1 MTSFRYAWIALLLAG
16 CGAATTSPDVDLVP
30 VTGTVTLDGKP
41 VANATVL
48 FNPLQGTKGTGGYGV
63 TDAEGKF
70 TLKHRSEKE
79 GCEAGEYGVT
89 FTKITQPDGSPLPPN
104 ADRATVGMV
113 EQIPAAYVQ
122 FDPNAVVEQVKVA
135 KPSTTVEFRLDS
147 KKKLPIAR

>member
-1 MTSFRYAWIALLLAG
+1 MTSFPHAWLVLLLAG
-16 CGAATTSPDVDLVP
+16 CGAATAAPDLNLVP
-30 VTGTVTLDGKP
+30 VTGTVMLDGKP
-41 VANATVL
+41 LANATVL

-70 TLKHRSEKE
+70 SIKHRSEKE
-79 GCEAGEYGVT
+79 GCEAGDYGVT

-122 FDPNAVVEQVKVA
+122 FDPSAVLEKAKVVS
-135 KPSTTVEFRLDS
+135 PSTTLEFRLDP
-147 KKKLPIAR
+147 KKKLTMR

>member
-1 MTSFRYAWIALLLAG
+1 MNSFPYAWLVLLLAG
-16 CGAATTSPDVDLVP
+16 CGAATAAPDVDLVP
-30 VTGTVTLDGKP
+30 VTGRVTLDGNP

-70 TLKHRSEKE
+70 VLKHRSEKE

-113 EQIPAAYVQ
+113 EQIPAVYVQ
-122 FDPNAVVEQVKVA
+122 FDATAVIEQAKVA
-135 KPSTTVEFRLDS
+135 KPSTTVEFQLDS
-147 KKKLPIAR
+147 KKKPPFR